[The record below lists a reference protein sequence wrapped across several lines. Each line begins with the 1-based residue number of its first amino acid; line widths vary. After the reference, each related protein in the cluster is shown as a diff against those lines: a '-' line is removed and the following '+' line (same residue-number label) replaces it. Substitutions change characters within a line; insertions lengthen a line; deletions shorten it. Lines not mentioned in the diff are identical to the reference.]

1 MTRLDIR
8 LLIEN
13 LINDNFTGEVTAQDM
28 REALMLIY
36 DQVVR
41 NAPAGTGGVQL
52 PLTFSDVSGLTTELA
67 KIDANTIA
75 IAAIK
80 TASANNVNVCEV
92 FDVNGTVRISM
103 TLDDVNDLMVIT
115 LFDDAGVK
123 ASTMTMG
130 EDGALLLPDAP
141 TQATQAK
148 EVVTLE
154 MLQSSTASI
163 ITVTSPLN
171 DYIPTA
177 GEAVSAMNTGG
188 FDFANDIEFKLIGD
202 DGKHEAIIVY
212 QANGD
217 TDESGVNYR
226 FRVKP
231 LIDAGGTC
239 GSVNNPTIPPPSP
252 TPVTGVTEARVEEI
266 IREFDVTVS
275 MDTAGNKPDKAEC
288 IAAFKLLP
296 HFDWAMT
303 DRFYIMSVNKDKYNM
318 VKYIPNGDTDE
329 TGTNYQFFIKELT
342 LAA

>member
-8 LLIEN
+8 LLIES

-28 REALMLIY
+28 REALMLVY

-41 NAPAGTGGVQL
+41 NAPAGIGGVQL
-52 PLTFSDVSGLTTELA
+52 PLVFSDVDGLPNELIKIADNTT
-67 KIDANTIA
+67 D
-75 IAAIK
+75 IAAIQ
-80 TASANNVNVCEV
+80 TASANYVNVCEV
-92 FDVNGTVRISM
+92 LDINDIVRISM

-115 LFDDAGVK
+115 LFDNAGAK

-130 EDGALLLPDAP
+130 EDGALLIPEAP
-141 TQATQAK
+141 NQATRPK

-154 MLQSSTASI
+154 MLQLSTASM

-171 DYIPTA
+171 DYIPTS
-177 GEAVSAMNTGG
+177 GESVSAMNTGS
-188 FDFANDIEFKLIGD
+188 FDFANDVEFKLIGD

-217 TDESGVNYR
+217 TDESGTNYR

-231 LIDAGGTC
+231 LIDAGGSC
-239 GSVNNPTIPPPSP
+239 GSVNNPTNLPPA
-252 TPVTGVTEARVEEI
+252 PVTGVTEARVEEI

-296 HFDWAMT
+296 NYDWSKT
-303 DRFYIMSVNKDKYNM
+303 DKFYIMSVNKDKYNM

-329 TGTNYQFFIKELT
+329 TGTNYQFFIKDLSM
-342 LAA
+342 AA